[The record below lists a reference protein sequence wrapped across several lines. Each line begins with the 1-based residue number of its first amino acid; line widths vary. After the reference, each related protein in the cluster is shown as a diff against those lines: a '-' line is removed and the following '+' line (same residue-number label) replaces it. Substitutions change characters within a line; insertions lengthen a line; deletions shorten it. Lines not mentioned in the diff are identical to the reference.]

1 MDGKNMT
8 SGQKIRK
15 LRRERDWTQADLG
28 ERAGINFR
36 NINRYES
43 DRLKPGIKVITKLAE
58 AFGVAVDDLLE
69 DAARPSEVQVM
80 DPELFHCFQQIEK
93 MVEEDRAAIKRLL
106 QAMIIKHQVQ
116 DLGRLAS

>member
-1 MDGKNMT
+1 MT
-8 SGQKIRK
+8 TGQKIRK

-43 DRLKPGIKVITKLAE
+43 DRLKPGIKVITKLADS
-58 AFGVAVDDLLE
+58 FGVAVDDLLE
-69 DAARPSEVQVM
+69 DAARPAEVHVM

-93 MVEEDRAAIKRLL
+93 MVEEDRVAIKRLL
-106 QAMIIKHQVQ
+106 QAMIIKNQVQ